1 MPDSNA
7 NAFADLSIFIS
18 NSHRDSVSFLMLGI
32 KCPLYGCKIYDVLFL
47 FVSVSLIDEQ
57 IPNDLETA
65 DYQPDEQIPTVQETA
80 DDQPLVNA

>member
-1 MPDSNA
+1 MADSDA
-7 NAFADLSIFIS
+7 DAYADLSILIS
-18 NSHRDSVSFLMLGI
+18 NSHCDSVTILMLPI
-32 KCPLYGCKIYDVLFL
+32 KCPLYGCKVYYVLFL